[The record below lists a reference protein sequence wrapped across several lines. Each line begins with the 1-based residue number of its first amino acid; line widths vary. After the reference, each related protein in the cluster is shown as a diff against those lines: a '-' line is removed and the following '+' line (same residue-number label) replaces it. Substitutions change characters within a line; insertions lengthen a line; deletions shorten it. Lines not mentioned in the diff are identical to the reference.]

1 MPAPAR
7 LPALDGV
14 RALAVVG
21 VLLAHAGIPGV
32 TGGFVGVDVFFVLSG
47 FLITSLLLDES
58 RRTGQ
63 ADLPAFWARRAR
75 RLLPA
80 ALVMI
85 TAVVAGR
92 GLFRPDAVAGLRDDA
107 LTASLWS
114 SNWRWALRGTD
125 YFSTGGTASP
135 LQHTWSLAVE
145 EQFYA
150 IWPCLLV
157 LAWAGVRTAENR
169 RRRLLSLSVL
179 GIAASALMTFVMSGR
194 ATPGRVYFGT
204 DTRAQELLVGAALAA
219 LLAPTWSWHGA
230 RRRAKRSPQAAGRYA
245 GLLSGAGLLALV
257 LAAHAA
263 TGAPDQFRH
272 GLMLGVSVASAALI
286 AGLVLDGRT
295 LVSRVLASTPLAALG
310 RISYA
315 VYLWHWPVYG
325 VLTGARTGLRTYQ
338 LAELRVA
345 VTIAIATASLF
356 LVELPAQRMRLQP
369 RRLLPAAAACV
380 GAVLVFS
387 ACAAPNGRVPVMVPA
402 AGGGDLPP
410 GTTAQAASAAQQRQA
425 PAPSRP
431 VHKTGTGP
439 LRVDVFG
446 DSIGWTLAQY
456 LPPTT
461 GVEVVNR
468 TTLGCGVV
476 QGGPYDYFGQQYDE
490 SQTCNTW
497 QARWRSQVR
506 ADLPDEVVLVV
517 GRWETM
523 NRQHAGRWT
532 HIGEP
537 AFDQYLTSLIQQ
549 AVDILGS
556 TGARVIIASEPYN
569 RRGEQPDGSLYPEDD
584 PVRVDRWNALVTQVL
599 VHRPD
604 VRLLDLNKKLAPAG
618 SFAWDVDGVEVR
630 SDGVHLSESGVRW
643 LAPWFTSQLQKF
655 RP

>member
-1 MPAPAR
+1 LSATPR

-14 RALAVVG
+14 RALAVSG

-32 TGGFVGVDVFFVLSG
+32 TGGFIGVDVFFVLSG
-47 FLITSLLLDES
+47 FLITSLLLDEA

-92 GLFRPDAVAGLRDDA
+92 SLFRPDSVAALRDDA
-107 LTASLWS
+107 LTAGLWS
-114 SNWRWALRGTD
+114 SNWRWALQGTD
-125 YFSTGGTASP
+125 YFATGGTASP

-150 IWPCLLV
+150 VWPCLLA
-157 LAWAGVRTAENR
+157 LAWAGVITAEQR
-169 RRRLLSLSVL
+169 RRRLLTLSLL
-179 GIAASALMTFVMSGR
+179 GVAASAVMTFVLSGS

-204 DTRAQELLVGAALAA
+204 DTRAQELLIGAALAA
-219 LLAPTWSWHGA
+219 LLAPTWSWRNE
-230 RRRAKRSPQAAGRYA
+230 RRRAQRSPQPAARYA
-245 GLLSGAGLLALV
+245 APLSGGALV
-257 LAAHAA
+257 VLVLIAHSA

-272 GLMLGVSVASAALI
+272 GLMLAVSVASAGLI
-286 AGLVLDGRT
+286 AGIVLDGRMV
-295 LVSRVLASTPLAALG
+295 VSRMLSWTPLVALG

-315 VYLWHWPVYG
+315 AYLWHWPVYG
-325 VLTGARTGLRTYQ
+325 VLTGSRTGLRTYQ
-338 LAELRVA
+338 LAEVRVA
-345 VTIAIATASLF
+345 VTIALATASLF
-356 LVELPAQRMRLQP
+356 LVELPTQRLRIKP
-369 RRLLPAAAACV
+369 RRMLPAAAACV
-380 GAVLVFS
+380 GAVLVFT
-387 ACAAPNGRVPVMVPA
+387 ACAAPSGRVPVMVRA
-402 AGGGDLPP
+402 AGSDLPP
-410 GTTAQAASAAQQRQA
+410 GTTAQAASAAQLKAA
-425 PAPSRP
+425 PTTRRP
-431 VHKTGTGP
+431 THKAGSGP

-468 TTLGCGVV
+468 TTLGCGIV
-476 QGGPYDYFGQQYDE
+476 QGGPYNYFGQQYEETD
-490 SQTCNTW
+490 TCNTW
-497 QARWRSQVR
+497 QSRWRSELS
-506 ADLPDEVVLVV
+506 ADQPDEVVLVV

-523 NRQHAGRWT
+523 NRKHGGKWT

-537 AFDQYLTSLIQQ
+537 AFDVYLASLIEQ
-549 AVDILGS
+549 AIQVLGS

-584 PVRVDRWNALVTQVL
+584 PARVDRWNVLVKQVL
-599 VHRPD
+599 AHQPE
-604 VRLLDLNKKLAPAG
+604 VRMLDLNKKLAPGG
-618 SFAWDVDGVEVR
+618 SFTWNVDGVEVR
-630 SDGVHLSESGVRW
+630 SDGVHISESGARW
-643 LAPWFTSQLQKF
+643 LAPWFTGELQKF